1 MAKFLK
7 RLLTVS
13 IIFFI
18 LEKVFVIFLFL
29 APQKEYDNRLEKL
42 LNEELKADVFIVGSS
57 RGARSILANQLE
69 NSINKTAYNL
79 SYSGSNI
86 IFHEFLVKTIA
97 NRAKLPKKIL
107 LIMDD
112 PISLYE
118 TKGINYRFDRL
129 YPLTLYNEVF
139 NELSLKGENKLL
151 LSPFVLHRLTSAH
164 FDFSEKKLNE
174 LDTIQEDGSMPL
186 IGKSPEV
193 VFNYS
198 KASPYRLE
206 NESNLKVEALKN
218 IVEITKLSNI
228 ELILLITPSYKSF
241 DNSFIESLNEITHSE
256 IKIFNVYDDSFK
268 DENLFYDNGHLNK
281 KGAKQYTQLLANY
294 LKSDD

>member
-1 MAKFLK
+1 
-7 RLLTVS
+7 
-13 IIFFI
+13 
-18 LEKVFVIFLFL
+18 
-29 APQKEYDNRLEKL
+29 
-42 LNEELKADVFIVGSS
+42 
-57 RGARSILANQLE
+57 
-69 NSINKTAYNL
+69 
-79 SYSGSNI
+79 
-86 IFHEFLVKTIA
+86 
-97 NRAKLPKKIL
+97 
-107 LIMDD
+107 
-112 PISLYE
+112 
-118 TKGINYRFDRL
+118 
-129 YPLTLYNEVF
+129 
-139 NELSLKGENKLL
+139 
-151 LSPFVLHRLTSAH
+151 
-164 FDFSEKKLNE
+164 
-174 LDTIQEDGSMPL
+174 MPL
-186 IGKSPEV
+186 MGKAPEV

-241 DNSFIESLNEITHSE
+241 DNSFIERLNEITHSE